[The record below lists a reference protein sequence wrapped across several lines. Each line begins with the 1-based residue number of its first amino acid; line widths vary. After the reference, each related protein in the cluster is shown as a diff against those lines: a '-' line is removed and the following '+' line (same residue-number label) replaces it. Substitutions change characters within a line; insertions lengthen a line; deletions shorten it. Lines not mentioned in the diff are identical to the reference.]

1 MKKKINLLYTILLQ
15 HYGPQ
20 GWWPGDTPLEVA
32 VGAILT
38 QNTNWKNVA
47 LAINRLKEAGLLTA
61 KALHELPEVELAEH
75 IRPAGYYNIKT
86 RRLKN
91 FLNFLFDRYGGSMEE
106 MAAAPLALLRSELLT
121 VKGIGPETGGQHP
134 PLWPGK
140 GKFCGGCLH
149 LPHPLPPWPGR

>member
-1 MKKKINLLYTILLQ
+1 MNKKITTLYTILLQ

-47 LAINRLKEAGLLTA
+47 LAIDRLKEAGLLTA
-61 KALHELPEVELAEH
+61 PALYELPELELAAY
-75 IRPAGYYNIKT
+75 IRPAGYYNIKA

-91 FLNFLFDRYGGSMEE
+91 FLNSRESDR
-106 MAAAPLALLRSELLT
+106 
-121 VKGIGPETGGQHP
+121 
-134 PLWPGK
+134 
-140 GKFCGGCLH
+140 
-149 LPHPLPPWPGR
+149 